1 MPTTAALLLAVL
13 SAAPGFAGTADA
25 SVLLD
30 ADRAFA
36 EATAKGRLEGFSS
49 FLAEDAATFRPDSPV
64 IRGRKAVAER
74 WAPLLNNPAM
84 SIRWQPLDATIS
96 SSSDLGYTIGAYEIV
111 RSGENA
117 GVVATGKYVTIWK
130 KQADG
135 SWKVIFDSGVPDT
148 PQKK

>member
-1 MPTTAALLLAVL
+1 MRPTTALLLAIL
-13 SAAPGFAGTADA
+13 SAALGFAATPDP

-49 FLAEDAATFRPDSPV
+49 FLAEDTATLRPDLPV

-96 SSSDLGYTIGAYEIV
+96 SSGDLGYTIGAYEIV
-111 RSGENA
+111 RSGEGA
-117 GVVATGKYVTIWK
+117 GVVGTGKYVTIWK

>member
-1 MPTTAALLLAVL
+1 
-13 SAAPGFAGTADA
+13 
-25 SVLLD
+25 LLD

-36 EATAKGRLEGFSS
+36 AATEKGRLEGFSS
-49 FLAEDAATFRPDSPV
+49 FLAEDTATLRPDLPV

-74 WAPLLNNPAM
+74 WAALLSNPAM

-96 SSSDLGYTIGAYEIV
+96 SSGDLGYTIGAYEIV

-135 SWKVIFDSGVPDT
+135 SWKVIFDSVPDT
-148 PQKK
+148 RKK

>member
-1 MPTTAALLLAVL
+1 MPTTAAFLLAFL
-13 SAAPGFAGTADA
+13 IAPTGFAGTADA

-36 EATAKGRLEGFSS
+36 AATEKGRLEGFSS
-49 FLAEDAATFRPDSPV
+49 FLAEDAATLRPDSPV

-74 WAPLLNNPAM
+74 WASLLNNPAM

-96 SSSDLGYTIGAYEIV
+96 SSGDLGYTLGTYEIV

-117 GVVATGKYVTIWK
+117 GVAATGKYVTIWK

-135 SWKVIFDSGVPDT
+135 AWKVVFDSGVPDT
-148 PQKK
+148 PKNK